1 MTVTNQELS
10 VSDDSE
16 VRLTLTVAGSSVQ
29 ECYDKSLREL
39 RRGAQIRGFRRGK
52 VPRDVLVRKFGDA
65 LARQVTEQVIN
76 ETVSEVIATV
86 EQKPL
91 PYLPPRADS
100 ERQIV
105 LGEDFTFTVV
115 YDTWPDVKL
124 GDYRGLKLAKPE
136 VAVEDADLERELG
149 NLREQN
155 AVVIEKSAE
164 GDAPVAVEQG
174 DVITVNYVEL
184 DDAGAPNSATERR
197 DFVFEVGTHYN
208 LYHMDDELIGMQRGA
223 DKEFSKSF
231 PDDWEHRELAGRT
244 VTLRV
249 TVTSVKEKQ
258 LPDLDDELA
267 QDISERFETLD
278 DLKNDLRER
287 LRSNADAQIR
297 TGLIEQIMDRVVESS
312 EVPLPKSMVAA
323 DMQSAWSGFAA
334 RRGQTPQQLAAAI
347 EAGGGSVEA
356 AIEDMRPTVEHR
368 VRRSLVQEALADR
381 EKIEVDD
388 DDLDARLNEMAEQ
401 RGEDAAQLRTRY
413 ESRNMLAYLRRELRD
428 EQLFDRL
435 IAACDI
441 TPGART
447 SYTGYMDSV
456 QANQ

>member
-1 MTVTNQELS
+1 MTVTKQELS

-39 RRGAQIRGFRRGK
+39 RREAQIRGFRRGK

-65 LARQVTEQVIN
+65 LTRQVTEQVIN
-76 ETVSEVIATV
+76 ETVNEVIERV

-91 PYLPPRADS
+91 PYLPPRVDS
-100 ERQIV
+100 ERPIV
-105 LGEDFTFTVV
+105 LGEDYSFTVV
-115 YDTWPDVKL
+115 YDTWPNVKL
-124 GDYRGLKLAKPE
+124 GDYRGLKLERPE
-136 VAVEDADLERELG
+136 VAVEDADLERELD

-164 GDAPVAVEQG
+164 GDTAVAVEQG
-174 DVITVNYVEL
+174 DVVTVNYVEL

-287 LRSNADAQIR
+287 LRSNADAHIR
-297 TGLIEQIMDRVVESS
+297 SRLIEQIMDRVVESS

-323 DMQSAWSGFAA
+323 DLQRALGGFAA
-334 RRGQTPQQLAAAI
+334 RTGRTPEQLAAAI
-347 EAGGGSVEA
+347 EAGGGSMGE
-356 AIEDMRPTVEHR
+356 AIEDLRPSVER
-368 VRRSLVQEALADR
+368 GVRHSLVQEALADQ
-381 EKIEVDD
+381 EGIEVGD
-388 DDLDARLNEMAEQ
+388 DDLAGRLNEMAEQ
-401 RGEDAAQLRTRY
+401 GGEDAAELRTRF
-413 ESRNMLAYLRRELRD
+413 ESQNMLAHLRRDLRN
-428 EQLFDRL
+428 ERLFDRL

-441 TPGART
+441 TAGART

>member
-149 NLREQN
+149 NLRERN
-155 AVVIEKSAE
+155 AVVIEKSAH

-174 DVITVNYVEL
+174 DVVTVNYVEL
-184 DDAGAPNSATERR
+184 DDARAPNSATERR

-267 QDISERFETLD
+267 QDVDERFETLD

-287 LRSNADAQIR
+287 LRSNADAHIR
-297 TGLIEQIMDRVVESS
+297 TGLIEQIMDRVVASS

-413 ESRNMLAYLRRELRD
+413 ESQNMLAYLRRELRD

>member
-155 AVVIEKSAE
+155 AVVIEKSTE

-413 ESRNMLAYLRRELRD
+413 ESQNMLAYLRRELRD

>member
-76 ETVSEVIATV
+76 ETVSEVIESV

-100 ERQIV
+100 GRQIV

-124 GDYRGLKLAKPE
+124 GDYHGLKLEKPE
-136 VAVEDADLERELG
+136 VAVEDADVERELG

-155 AVVIEKSAE
+155 AVVIDKKAQ

-174 DVITVNYVEL
+174 DVVTVNYVEL
-184 DDAGAPNSATERR
+184 DDAGAPNSTTERR

-267 QDISERFETLD
+267 QDVSERFETLD

-287 LRSNADAQIR
+287 LRSNADAHIR
-297 TGLIEQIMDRVVESS
+297 TRLIEQIMDRVVESS
-312 EVPLPKSMVAA
+312 EIPLPKSMVAV
-323 DMQSAWSGFAA
+323 DLQSAWSGYAA
-334 RRGQTPQQLAAAI
+334 RSGQTPEQLAAAI
-347 EAGGGSVEA
+347 EAGGGSVDE
-356 AIEDMRPTVEHR
+356 AIEDLRPTVERR

-381 EKIEVDD
+381 EMIAIGD
-388 DDLDARLNEMAEQ
+388 DDLDARLSEMAEQ
-401 RGEDAAQLRTRY
+401 RGEDAAELRTRY
-413 ESRNMLAYLRRELRD
+413 ESRNMLDYLRRELRD
-428 EQLFDRL
+428 ERLFDRL
-435 IAACDI
+435 IAVCDI
-441 TPGART
+441 TAGART